1 MKNPNEATVL
11 ATILKILELTTPHFE
26 SHIGME
32 VADVFIVL
40 WIGGGF
46 RRRDGFCWGCNSL
59 LLLLSLLPEFSTF
72 FRSLFYGYP
81 SDSEESD

>member
-1 MKNPNEATVL
+1 MPALYIL
-11 ATILKILELTTPHFE
+11 AVPKILTTPHFE

-46 RRRDGFCWGCNSL
+46 RRRDGFCWGMQFTFVIVVIASRVLDFFSL
-59 LLLLSLLPEFSTF
+59 SFLWIP
-72 FRSLFYGYP
+72 
-81 SDSEESD
+81 